1 MSAYVQAAMGSK
13 LQAARQET
21 RDAVAALH
29 SAHSTCQETAE
40 ELREA
45 QAAQATGER
54 RLQDLRRATAPGRLA
69 HKDCYM
75 PHTHKSVKLVQ
86 STEPGRCFVSR

>member
-1 MSAYVQAAMGSK
+1 MASK

-29 SAHSTCQETAE
+29 SAHGTCQETAE

-45 QAAQATGER
+45 RAAQATGER
-54 RLQDLRRATAPGRLA
+54 RLQDLRRASALAQPLHACTRTAA
-69 HKDCYM
+69 CSY
-75 PHTHKSVKLVQ
+75 HTFLV
-86 STEPGRCFVSR
+86 P

>member
-1 MSAYVQAAMGSK
+1 MASK

-45 QAAQATGER
+45 RAAQATGER
-54 RLQDLRRATAPGRLA
+54 RVQDLRRAPAPALTLNPKSYGA
-69 HKDCYM
+69 M
-75 PHTHKSVKLVQ
+75 PHSCLIPGP
-86 STEPGRCFVSR
+86 EP